1 MINKI
6 YLFFL
11 GLIIEIID
19 YPNKLKIKKFFK
31 KNLINKDLIIID
43 IGAHKGETINFFL
56 DNFNISKLYAFEP
69 NKDLQKILSNNK
81 KFKSTN
87 IELFNYGVG
96 NETKDYQLNVTI
108 DTLSSTFNDI
118 NTASKYYLK
127 KKKILSFFSK
137 KETFIDKLQQ
147 SKIITLNDF
156 LKKKDI
162 HIVDVLKIDTEGFEF
177 NVLRGLSN
185 SDFKKIRFIYF
196 EHHFDTMIKK
206 NYNFSD
212 INSILKKNNFSQR
225 FKLRMSYRKSF
236 EYIYEN
242 SQKIR

>member
-87 IELFNYGVG
+87 IELLNYGVG

-127 KKKILSFFSK
+127 KKKYYLF
-137 KETFIDKLQQ
+137 
-147 SKIITLNDF
+147 F
-156 LKKKDI
+156 LKKRLLLI
-162 HIVDVLKIDTEGFEF
+162 
-177 NVLRGLSN
+177 
-185 SDFKKIRFIYF
+185 
-196 EHHFDTMIKK
+196 
-206 NYNFSD
+206 NYN
-212 INSILKKNNFSQR
+212 N
-225 FKLRMSYRKSF
+225 
-236 EYIYEN
+236 
-242 SQKIR
+242 QK